1 MPDSENCPPIEQ
13 SDIGITLVDKARA
26 LQPLLREHASANESA
41 RRVSADVFG
50 ELSAIGLLRAYI
62 PKKFGGFEVS
72 PRWFWRIAAEISAA
86 CPSTGWVFSVLSCHT
101 FIFSMFDEDCQREVF
116 SAHPDVAISG
126 VLPDRSTAEV
136 VDGGLSL
143 NNGLWPFGSGCHN
156 AELAMLGTA
165 LIGYPP
171 GYNKAF
177 CMVPMSYIEIVDDW
191 HVSGLKATGSNS
203 LKLKSPRMFVP
214 QSQTL
219 KAEVAL
225 SHKFSQVRPQ
235 LYRTP
240 MAPVLAL
247 SLGLGTTIGTAKAA
261 LEDFEDLVT
270 QRSNKPMVYT
280 LQVRKTDLPATRRA
294 LAQATARLDS
304 ACLLA
309 DRACDLTWHAAANPD
324 HVLDNET
331 RAKIRLYGVHVM
343 HECREVVNA
352 LYLESGGSSLHE
364 KSPMQRFNRDIQAMT
379 MHEAMHLGTIQ
390 DTYGRVRL
398 NQPTDHWLL

>member
-1 MPDSENCPPIEQ
+1 
-13 SDIGITLVDKARA
+13 
-26 LQPLLREHASANESA
+26 
-41 RRVSADVFG
+41 
-50 ELSAIGLLRAYI
+50 
-62 PKKFGGFEVS
+62 
-72 PRWFWRIAAEISAA
+72 
-86 CPSTGWVFSVLSCHT
+86 
-101 FIFSMFDEDCQREVF
+101 
-116 SAHPDVAISG
+116 
-126 VLPDRSTAEV
+126 
-136 VDGGLSL
+136 
-143 NNGLWPFGSGCHN
+143 
-156 AELAMLGTA
+156 
-165 LIGYPP
+165 
-171 GYNKAF
+171 
-177 CMVPMSYIEIVDDW
+177 
-191 HVSGLKATGSNS
+191 
-203 LKLKSPRMFVP
+203 
-214 QSQTL
+214 
-219 KAEVAL
+219 
-225 SHKFSQVRPQ
+225 
-235 LYRTP
+235 